1 MVIDGHGV
9 AKLKRG
15 RLFEITVT
23 PGPHTVQMTIDWCSS
38 PVVHVDLDVGCDV
51 TLTCGPS
58 SVPSREVMFGGRGAT
73 AKYISLELDAE

>member
-1 MVIDGHGV
+1 
-9 AKLKRG
+9 
-15 RLFEITVT
+15 
-23 PGPHTVQMTIDWCSS
+23 MTIDWCSS